1 MTFNA
6 TFMNGVIE
14 YVWIVSVGFGTLS
27 KRFSVAQVGSLVGLP
42 FARTSTKTYL
52 IVFPET

>member
-1 MTFNA
+1 
-6 TFMNGVIE
+6 MNGVIE